1 MRWLMIYVFV
11 LVLGLPAVAVAQSQ
25 TSTPTEAAKPTQ
37 VAPPSDFA
45 PMDPK
50 KKDDVNAPLMVVLA
64 YGSILALLV
73 GYVVHVA
80 RGQAKVSDELA
91 SLSRRLDEKDG

>member
-1 MRWLMIYVFV
+1 MRWLMICGFV
-11 LVLGLPAVAVAQSQ
+11 LFMGLPMAASAGSE
-25 TSTPTEAAKPTQ
+25 TSTPAAAAPAAK

-64 YGSILALLV
+64 YGSILALLL

-80 RGQAKVSDELA
+80 RGQSRVSTELQA
-91 SLSRRLDEKDG
+91 MGRRLDEKDG